1 MRCQAQKICI
11 YIAVSISKDLRT
23 IHCISRRTSQIKKHL
38 QLISLNV
45 KSHFDAQML
54 FQRVRVVSRPASPWS
69 RRSRRAPQRA
79 RGLPRTV
86 GASWRPPRT
95 SGQPPQPGF
104 YK

>member
-1 MRCQAQKICI
+1 ML
-11 YIAVSISKDLRT
+11 LR
-23 IHCISRRTSQIKKHL
+23 
-38 QLISLNV
+38 
-45 KSHFDAQML
+45 
-54 FQRVRVVSRPASPWS
+54 RVRTVSRRPASPWS